1 MPLVN
6 KDITLCASLSLCV
19 SIVLLQISHTQVPS
33 LQITDRVIPLPHRR
47 PPTPNSSVRLL
58 SSLAKSF
65 QPLCFLWP
73 DCVRKNLSE
82 RLFDPVLP
90 LSARVRPAVVHPTA
104 LIPLLSLSGHFG
116 CMSVVSQPCVRSV
129 FPVICPAAPATCPA
143 MLVVFRSIPTGCPI
157 VCTDLLS
164 GFWSILDVVSAV
176 RFRRNHRCSGCL
188 AIRLIAW
195 LSLCISVVGLIQPSF
210 GALFVCVL
218 LVGLRLCH
226 HLLLLRLRPFNV
238 NQLCFWF

>member
-1 MPLVN
+1 MIRSGPSSFCTCSSGRRSSDRLDSASVAVRPLWMYV
-6 KDITLCASLSLCV
+6 CC
-19 SIVLLQISHTQVPS
+19 
-33 LQITDRVIPLPHRR
+33 LPAMR
-47 PPTPNSSVRLL
+47 PVRLP
-58 SSLAKSF
+58 S
-65 QPLCFLWP
+65 
-73 DCVRKNLSE
+73 
-82 RLFDPVLP
+82 
-90 LSARVRPAVVHPTA
+90 H
-104 LIPLLSLSGHFG
+104 LSGCSSHLSG
-116 CMSVVSQPCVRSV
+116 YVCR
-129 FPVICPAAPATCPA
+129 
-143 MLVVFRSIPTGCPI
+143 LL
-157 VCTDLLS
+157 VCTDRLS

-218 LVGLRLCH
+218 SVGLRLCQ